1 MFPNGNIGG
10 FQHKLL
16 KPFKVVYYH
25 TKQSEQSTYA
35 GSWYNSQH
43 MAAFRLRKRTLH
55 FMHIIQDSVF
65 LVHLASF
72 FGGRFEKMSRPI
84 MSYICWCFRYSNL
97 RSICSG
103 WLHQASRVARNLQWG
118 RLFMGSGGVVPSR
131 RRLGVWGQSPQSPE
145 ERESCGGAPSARK
158 LCIFWQN

>member
-55 FMHIIQDSVF
+55 FMHIIQVKHVF
-65 LVHLASF
+65 AKVD
-72 FGGRFEKMSRPI
+72 K
-84 MSYICWCFRYSNL
+84 
-97 RSICSG
+97 
-103 WLHQASRVARNLQWG
+103 LHFA
-118 RLFMGSGGVVPSR
+118 VPSKS
-131 RRLGVWGQSPQSPE
+131 RL
-145 ERESCGGAPSARK
+145 K
-158 LCIFWQN
+158 F